1 MMFRAFIL
9 QGSEDA
15 KLIKQSGPLL
25 VRTPR
30 PNIPFQRTENR
41 FECSADV
48 CRSSSFRI
56 RFSFLIGR
64 TVLWNIWNGRYSFID
79 GTYDI
84 GIQ

>member
-30 PNIPFQRTENR
+30 PNIPFQRT
-41 FECSADV
+41 DV
-48 CRSSSFRI
+48 RQMFAGLPHSELGSVF
-56 RFSFLIGR
+56 
-64 TVLWNIWNGRYSFID
+64 
-79 GTYDI
+79 
-84 GIQ
+84 